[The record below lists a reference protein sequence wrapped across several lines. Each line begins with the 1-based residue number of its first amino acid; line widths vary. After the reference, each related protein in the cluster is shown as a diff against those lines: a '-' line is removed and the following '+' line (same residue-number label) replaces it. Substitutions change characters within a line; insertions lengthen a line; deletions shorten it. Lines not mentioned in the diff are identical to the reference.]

1 MHSKQQ
7 NQKNK
12 INEKQ
17 KQKCNTK
24 KEKNSVKNGVFYI
37 WKELTSV
44 CGFVAK

>member
-1 MHSKQQ
+1 M
-7 NQKNK
+7 KNK
-12 INEKQ
+12 NKNVTQ
-17 KQKCNTK
+17 K